1 MKLSLREKFIAIVD
15 NDRLK
20 KSDAIVL
27 LEGDGLYRVQKSV
40 ELFNNNW
47 ADKIV
52 FSGGIVDL
60 EYGSYPLSYILPE
73 LQKYR
78 INEKNLIFDEKSMNT
93 LQQAI
98 NVVEMAIQFSWKRI
112 ILVAS
117 HYHQYRAYL
126 TFLNQVL
133 IKKINLEIINASA
146 DNLLWFEE
154 LNWGMRINLL
164 DSEFDRI
171 NKYLAL
177 GHLTTYKQAIE
188 YQKWKEQQV

>member
-1 MKLSLREKFIAIVD
+1 MKLTMREKFIAIVD

-40 ELFNNNW
+40 ELLNNNW

-52 FSGGIVDL
+52 FSGGIDDL
-60 EYGSYPLSYILPE
+60 EYGSYPLSYVLLE
-73 LQKYR
+73 FKKYR
-78 INEKNLIFDEKSMNT
+78 INKTSLILDENSMNT

-98 NVVEMAIQFSWKRI
+98 NIVEMANEFKWKRI

-126 TFLNQVL
+126 TFLNQVFL
-133 IKKINLEIINASA
+133 KKMNLELINAPA

-154 LNWGMRINLL
+154 LEWGMRFNLL

-171 NKYLAL
+171 HKYLSF
-177 GHLTTYKQAIE
+177 GHLATYKQAIE